1 MRKIGNEVNE
11 KFSLSSINFMRII
24 LDELNRLTQDSK
36 NE

>member
-11 KFSLSSINFMRII
+11 KISLSSINFMRII